1 MVPLHSRPEPS
12 RRCQDCPLLSY
23 LFCVEDAQKVH
34 PLDQAEPRLLRRFR
48 AWAAAAAGEMPL
60 GDDGLT
66 DAAVAAGTA
75 SDDRKWVEF
84 VQANLIIRLL

>member
-1 MVPLHSRPEPS
+1 M
-12 RRCQDCPLLSY
+12 LSY

-34 PLDQAEPRLLRRFR
+34 PLDQADPRLLRRFR
-48 AWAAAAAGEMPL
+48 AWAAAAGEMPL

>member
-1 MVPLHSRPEPS
+1 MLGRFESRVYAISMKDAEGGQS
-12 RRCQDCPLLSY
+12 GAERK
-23 LFCVEDAQKVH
+23 ED
-34 PLDQAEPRLLRRFR
+34 
-48 AWAAAAAGEMPL
+48 
-60 GDDGLT
+60 DDGLT